1 MNRSTKRIL
10 LDVKDIM
17 KDPIEN
23 IFYIPNEDI
32 TNIGYAMIIGPK
44 DTPYENGYYFFEF
57 IYPEN
62 YPFSPPKVLF
72 KTHDGKT
79 RFNPNLYINGYVCLS
94 LLNTWPG
101 EKWSSCQSLRSILLS
116 LSTLFNE
123 NPLLNEPGIS
133 IKNTNVEPYNNI
145 IHYRNVEVAILKCLN
160 IDDISHHYKPFYQ
173 IIKKHFMDTYSS
185 LQQNIFRPNGKYST
199 NIYNLYCDAD
209 YTKLSK
215 LLELVHNE
223 LIKIDS

>member
-10 LDVKDIM
+10 LDVKDMIN
-17 KDPIEN
+17 DPIEN

-32 TNIGYAMIIGPK
+32 TNIGYSMIIGPK
-44 DTPYENGYYFFEF
+44 DTPYQHGFYFFEF

-116 LSTLFNE
+116 LSTLFTE

-133 IKNTNVEPYNNI
+133 IKNTNVEPYNHI
-145 IHYRNVEVAILKCLN
+145 IHYRNIEIAILKCLN
-160 IDDISHHYKPFYQ
+160 IDDIADNYKPFYP
-173 IIKKHFMDTYSS
+173 IIKKYFMDNYSS
-185 LQQNIFRPNGKYST
+185 LQLNIFIPNGKYST
-199 NIYNLYCDAD
+199 NIYNLYCEAD

-215 LLELVHNE
+215 LLELVYNE
-223 LIKIDS
+223 LIKID